1 MQSIVEL
8 NDQISFYLIVI
19 LVFISWM
26 LSSIALQFSKNKL
39 VYKYE
44 NHGSKS
50 LLIKEQFLKRLF
62 KQSLFTLQI
71 RSHSYGVIKK
81 IMIYNLLNLIPI

>member
-8 NDQISFYLIVI
+8 NDHISFFLIVI

-26 LSSIALQFSKNKL
+26 LSSIAWQFSKNKL

-50 LLIKEQFLKRLF
+50 LLTKEQ
-62 KQSLFTLQI
+62 SLLTLQKSNYI
-71 RSHSYGVIKK
+71 TFKT
-81 IMIYNLLNLIPI
+81 P